1 MIRILIGKIKVHDMK
16 CYLSYIGI
24 VTGLIASCSVQEEEF
39 QVPGHDD
46 VIFYASFEQPVEGT
60 RVYANEDLHLRWT
73 ADDRVSI
80 FNNNTYNQQYRFLGE
95 TGDKSG
101 GFSKVDGAEFETGN
115 PISHVVSVYPFRE
128 STLISEEEVLSVTL
142 PFTPNYSENTFGL
155 GDNTMVAISSD
166 NVLMYKNVGGYLMLR
181 LYGEGV
187 KASSVIIKGNNR
199 EKIAGK
205 ALVRTTLD
213 GAPSVEMTDEAS
225 EEINMQCPNRMPLGG
240 SVEESTAFW
249 FVLPPMTFQ
258 KGFTVIVSGDHKRY
272 EISTDKPVTIE
283 RNRISK
289 MSPREIN
296 LSQILNII
304 FYTSSDGQVVRPY
317 ATHSGIFGAGLG
329 TNQYVDGVGVMS
341 FNNTVKSIGEMAFFD
356 CSTLTSITLP
366 LGVESIG
373 NSAFYNCANLSDVNI
388 PNKAYSIG
396 PRAFSEC
403 TSLTNIIIPRSV
415 TSIGYGAFYGSSNLT
430 SITVLSEVPPVGQ
443 DDMFTDT
450 NNCPI
455 YVPAESVVSY
465 KSAEYWNQYVDRI
478 FPIGTPQAIDLGLPS
493 GLKWASFNLGA
504 SKPEEYGDYYAWG
517 ETKPKEVYSWETYKW
532 CMGSYS
538 SLTKY
543 CSVLTYGYNR
553 FNDGK
558 TVLEPEDDAAYVNL
572 GGNWRMPTDAEW
584 TELRTKCTWE
594 WTSVSGVSGHE
605 VTGPNG
611 KRIFLPAAGSRV
623 DTSLNFRDSDGDYW
637 SSSLYNYNQNFAW
650 TVWLQSGRVS
660 RSSGCYRYSGNSV
673 RPVYQ
678 AKNEVSISVEAS
690 ADLFYDNGDYVC
702 SGPILYEGFRQEYLT
717 DNDLEDIFV
726 NLTKNA
732 RPDFTSAFLYLSV
745 NDAVSGKL
753 LRNESY
759 GVVYN
764 THTGHY
770 DFASI

>member
-1 MIRILIGKIKVHDMK
+1 MK
-16 CYLSYIGI
+16 RFAFYIGI
-24 VTGLIASCSVQEEEF
+24 VTGVIASCSVQGEEF
-39 QVPGHDD
+39 EVPSHDE
-46 VIFYASFEQPVEGT
+46 VMFYASFEQPVEGT

-95 TGDKSG
+95 TGDNSG
-101 GFSKVDGAEFETGN
+101 GFSKVDDAEFVTGN

-128 STLISEEEVLSVTL
+128 STVISEEEVLSVTL

-187 KASSVIIKGNNR
+187 KVSSVIIKGNNR

-205 ALVRTTLD
+205 ALVRSTLD
-213 GAPSVEMTDEAS
+213 GAPSMEMTNEAS

-240 SVEESTAFW
+240 TVEESTAFW

-356 CSTLTSITLP
+356 CSTLTSMTLP

-373 NSAFYNCANLSDVNI
+373 NSAFYNCSSLSDVNI
-388 PNKAYSIG
+388 PNKVYSLG

-403 TSLTNIIIPRSV
+403 TSLTSIIIPRSV
-415 TSIGYGAFYGSSNLT
+415 TSIGYGAFYGCSNLT
-430 SITVLSEVPPVGQ
+430 SITVLSEVPPAGQ

-455 YVPAESVVSY
+455 YVPAESVDSY
-465 KSAEYWNQYVDRI
+465 KSAQYWNQYVDRI
-478 FPIGTPQAIDLGLPS
+478 IPIGTPRAIDLGLPS
-493 GLKWASFNLGA
+493 GLKWASWNLGA
-504 SKPEEYGDYYAWG
+504 TAPEEYGDYYAWG
-517 ETKPKEVYSWETYKW
+517 ETEPKMNYDWSTYKW
-532 CMGSYS
+532 SMGSWNA
-538 SLTKY
+538 LTKY
-543 CSVLTYGYNR
+543 CSDSWYGYNGYT
-553 FNDGK
+553 DSK
-558 TVLEPEDDAAYVNL
+558 TVLDTEDDVAYKSL
-572 GGNWRMPTDAEW
+572 GGTWRMPTDAEF
-584 TELRTKCTWE
+584 TELRENCTWE
-594 WTSVSGVSGHE
+594 RIWMNGINGYN

-611 KRIFLPAAGSRV
+611 NSIFLPTAGNRSDTRLIFAGS
-623 DTSLNFRDSDGDYW
+623 DGFYW
-637 SSSLYNYNQNFAW
+637 SSSLSLDQPDGAWSVFIRSGGVYRGSNYLNRTCGF
-650 TVWLQSGRVS
+650 SI
-660 RSSGCYRYSGNSV
+660 
-673 RPVYQ
+673 RPVC
-678 AKNEVSISVEAS
+678 
-690 ADLFYDNGDYVC
+690 D
-702 SGPILYEGFRQEYLT
+702 
-717 DNDLEDIFV
+717 
-726 NLTKNA
+726 
-732 RPDFTSAFLYLSV
+732 
-745 NDAVSGKL
+745 
-753 LRNESY
+753 
-759 GVVYN
+759 
-764 THTGHY
+764 
-770 DFASI
+770 